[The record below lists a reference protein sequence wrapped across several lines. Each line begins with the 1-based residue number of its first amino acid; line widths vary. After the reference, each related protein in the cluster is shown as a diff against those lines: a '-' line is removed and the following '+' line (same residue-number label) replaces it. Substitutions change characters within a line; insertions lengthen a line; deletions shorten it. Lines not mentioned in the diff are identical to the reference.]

1 MAQEEARRREAEAE
15 LLEEQEERS
24 AQEVSLREAQAEQ
37 QPTRSRECPYLDTV
51 SRQALDFDFE
61 KRCATSL
68 STHNVYCCLVCGT
81 YYQGRG
87 KGTHA
92 HTHSLESLHHV
103 FMHLRTGRVFCLP
116 DGYEVLDPSL
126 DDIRA
131 ALHPRFFPSQISS
144 LDSTSRWTRGLD
156 GTAFL
161 PGTIGLNNLKRTDSI
176 NSVLQCIMRV
186 SPVRNFFLLHSN
198 YSQSKSQLVQR
209 FGELVRKVWNPRN
222 FKGQVSPHEFMQA
235 VSTASAKR
243 FTPDSQADPIEFV
256 PWLLHS
262 LHSDLTDGKPR
273 KRRSVISNCFQ
284 GKLKVVTLHDRH
296 THAVSE
302 ASAQNAG
309 QSSEQ
314 TSANGSSKDRRL
326 EVQREGEIE
335 SEPKEMPFWM
345 LGLDLPPA
353 PLFHDTVEKNI
364 IPQVPL
370 LEILRKFD
378 GTRVYE
384 QVRAG
389 RNKFKVSHLPPYLVL
404 HFKRFVKNNFFV
416 EKNPTIVTFPVRNL
430 ELREAI
436 PVPKRTDGSEM
447 PSRYDLIANL
457 CHDGK
462 PGAGSYRAH
471 VYDKGDQSWFE
482 TQDLNVREVLPQQ
495 VSLSE
500 ALMMVYERQEQP
512 AQEPHAHASKHDERQ
527 HGDRGRSILDN
538 ERRGQ
543 KRSES
548 DSNQNDSYR

>member
-1 MAQEEARRREAEAE
+1 
-15 LLEEQEERS
+15 
-24 AQEVSLREAQAEQ
+24 
-37 QPTRSRECPYLDTV
+37 
-51 SRQALDFDFE
+51 
-61 KRCATSL
+61 
-68 STHNVYCCLVCGT
+68 
-81 YYQGRG
+81 
-87 KGTHA
+87 
-92 HTHSLESLHHV
+92 
-103 FMHLRTGRVFCLP
+103 
-116 DGYEVLDPSL
+116 
-126 DDIRA
+126 
-131 ALHPRFFPSQISS
+131 
-144 LDSTSRWTRGLD
+144 
-156 GTAFL
+156 
-161 PGTIGLNNLKRTDSI
+161 
-176 NSVLQCIMRV
+176 
-186 SPVRNFFLLHSN
+186 
-198 YSQSKSQLVQR
+198 
-209 FGELVRKVWNPRN
+209 
-222 FKGQVSPHEFMQA
+222 
-235 VSTASAKR
+235 
-243 FTPDSQADPIEFV
+243 
-256 PWLLHS
+256 
-262 LHSDLTDGKPR
+262 
-273 KRRSVISNCFQ
+273 
-284 GKLKVVTLHDRH
+284 VTLHDRH